1 MPASG
6 EATSRV
12 LQGYVA
18 IAVLFAVFI
27 LLFELM
33 VPGALISPAVPP
45 TPTSGY
51 LDLGAGLL
59 TLSQD
64 QNVTGTSD
72 WESYCAS
79 EGPGAY
85 CTDPVGVAYVPSLDR
100 LVLTE
105 NRAEGPGGPNGT
117 DAIEEL
123 DPATLAVDS
132 IAQPGC
138 APGIPFYP
146 GTGVQVFV
154 PCFDSRSESFDILLA
169 VDSVTGS
176 VVANLSTPGWV
187 GSMTYDS
194 VDGLVYAGTGAMTL
208 ISIDPVH
215 DTLIGAVNVTGARF
229 QPTLLGGSSTFQ
241 LVFDPIRNQL
251 IVPSATGGL
260 LLVDPA
266 TGEAQTT
273 LPLPSTPLA
282 LAVDP
287 ETGRLFAAGF
297 DPDSLFVYNAANLAL
312 ETTFSPPAC
321 VSFVCATGT
330 VAQVLVDPS
339 HGDAYLLTGL
349 AIDTFNLSKLS
360 WVSEVPYEGYG
371 PVGDGTYVPSLD
383 RVFATFRI
391 GQVLPGLVVQL
402 DHANHLSVS
411 RILWLPTGLG
421 TLPLGAVVGSVLV
434 LFRLRRAHRL
444 GARIRSAASGPPPR
458 SMQ

>member
-1 MPASG
+1 M
-6 EATSRV
+6 
-12 LQGYVA
+12 
-18 IAVLFAVFI
+18 
-27 LLFELM
+27 
-33 VPGALISPAVPP
+33 
-45 TPTSGY
+45 
-51 LDLGAGLL
+51 
-59 TLSQD
+59 
-64 QNVTGTSD
+64 
-72 WESYCAS
+72 
-79 EGPGAY
+79 
-85 CTDPVGVAYVPSLDR
+85 
-100 LVLTE
+100 VLTE

-132 IAQPGC
+132 FAQPGC

-154 PCFDSRSESFDILLA
+154 PCFDNRSDSFDILLA
-169 VDSVTGS
+169 VDSETGS
-176 VVANLSTPGWV
+176 IVADLSTPGWV

-208 ISIDPVH
+208 VSIDPVH

-241 LVFDPIRNQL
+241 LVFDPVRDQL

-260 LLVDPA
+260 LLIDPA
-266 TGEAQTT
+266 TGEARTT
-273 LPLPSTPLA
+273 LPLPSTPVA

-287 ETGRLFAAGF
+287 GSGRLFAAGF
-297 DPDSLFVYNAANLAL
+297 DPDSVFVYNAANLAL

-321 VSFVCATGT
+321 FSFGCATRT
-330 VAQVLVDPS
+330 VAQVLVDPV

-371 PVGDGTYVPSLD
+371 PIRDGAYVPSLD
-383 RVFATFRI
+383 RVFATFLI

-421 TLPLGAVVGSVLV
+421 TLPLGAVVGSVVV
-434 LFRLRRAHRL
+434 LLRRRRADRL
-444 GARIRSAASGPPPR
+444 GVRIRSAASGPPPR
-458 SMQ
+458 STR